1 MFIEGLTSNI
11 AFLIV
16 LSFLY
21 SLVYQK
27 FKQMNKTAYGV
38 LTGVLFGLIAIIAM
52 LVPIRYLPG
61 IIFDGRSV
69 IISLGAFFSGP
80 VAAFIIV
87 FIAAVYR
94 YILGGVGALTAI
106 AGIITYAIIGLLY
119 RHLIP
124 YKKARTPLY
133 LYLFGFI
140 LHIIMLSWM
149 LTLPGRI
156 GLAVLYD
163 LALPILA
170 IYPVATVLV
179 AKLIIDRE
187 EFVDSREKLKERE
200 ESFKLLVENQV
211 DLLVKVDVQGKFLF
225 VSPSY
230 CQTFG
235 KKEEELIGNEF
246 LHLVHPDD
254 LELTSK
260 AMEALYKPP
269 YTCYLEQ
276 RAKTV
281 NSWRWI
287 AWNDKAI
294 LDKEGNVVEII
305 GLGRDITR
313 RKEAEDEL
321 KRLKEQ
327 LEVEVEEKTRELQH
341 RVAELEEYQ
350 KATINREYRI
360 NELKE
365 EVKTLNQEVEELR
378 KKHDDIK

>member
-1 MFIEGLTSNI
+1 LFIEGLASNI

-27 FKQMNKTAYGV
+27 FKQMNKIAYGV

-52 LVPIRYLPG
+52 LVPIHYLPG
-61 IIFDGRSV
+61 LIFDSRSV

-80 VAAFIIV
+80 VAAV
-87 FIAAVYR
+87 VTVLMAVVYR
-94 YILGGVGALTAI
+94 YLLGGFAALTGI
-106 AGIITYAIIGLLY
+106 AGIVTYAVIGLLY

-124 YKKARTPLY
+124 YQKARTPLY
-133 LYLFGFI
+133 LYLFGLI

-149 LTLPGRI
+149 LTLPGKT

-170 IYPVATVLV
+170 IYPVATVFV

-187 EFVDSREKLKERE
+187 EFIDSREKLKNSE
-200 ESFKLLVENQV
+200 EAFKLLVENQV

-230 CQTFG
+230 CETFG

-254 LELTSK
+254 VESTKK
-260 AMEALYKPP
+260 AMETLYNPP

-281 NSWRWI
+281 HGWRWF
-287 AWNDKAI
+287 AWNDRAI
-294 LDKEGNVVEII
+294 LDKKGNVIEII

-313 RKEAEDEL
+313 RKEAEEEL
-321 KRLKEQ
+321 KKLKEQ
-327 LEVEVEEKTRELQH
+327 LEIEVQEKTGELQQ

-365 EVKTLNQEVEELR
+365 EIKRLKQE
-378 KKHDDIK
+378 IKEFKEKSE

>member
-1 MFIEGLTSNI
+1 MFIQGLASNI

-27 FKQMNKTAYGV
+27 FKQMNRTAYGI
-38 LTGVLFGLIAIIAM
+38 LTGLLFGLIAIVAM
-52 LVPIRYLPG
+52 SVPVHYLPG
-61 IIFDGRSV
+61 LIFDSRSV

-80 VAAFIIV
+80 VAAV
-87 FIAAVYR
+87 VTVLMAVVYR
-94 YILGGVGALTAI
+94 YLLGGFAALTGI
-106 AGIITYAIIGLLY
+106 AGIVTYAVIGLLY

-124 YKKARTPLY
+124 YQKARTPLY
-133 LYLFGFI
+133 LYLFGLI

-149 LTLPGRI
+149 LTLPGKT

-170 IYPVATVLV
+170 IYPVATVFV

-187 EFVDSREKLKERE
+187 EFIDSREKLKNSE
-200 ESFKLLVENQV
+200 EAFKLLVENQV

-230 CQTFG
+230 CETFG

-254 LELTSK
+254 LESTSK
-260 AMEALYKPP
+260 AMEVLYKPP

-281 NSWRWI
+281 HGWRWF
-287 AWNDKAI
+287 AWNDRAI
-294 LDKEGNVVEII
+294 LDKKGNVIEII

-313 RKEAEDEL
+313 RKEAEEEL
-321 KRLKEQ
+321 KKLKEK
-327 LEVEVEEKTRELQH
+327 LEIEVQEKTGELQH

-360 NELKE
+360 NELKKE
-365 EVKTLNQEVEELR
+365 IKTLNQEVEELR
-378 KKHDDIK
+378 KNP

>member
-27 FKQMNKTAYGV
+27 FKQMNKIAYGV
-38 LTGVLFGLIAIIAM
+38 LTGELFGLIAIVAM
-52 LVPIRYLPG
+52 IVPIHYLPG
-61 IIFDGRSV
+61 LIFDGRSV

-87 FIAAVYR
+87 FMAAAYR
-94 YILGGVGALTAI
+94 YILGGVGAVTGI
-106 AGIITYAIIGLLY
+106 AGIVTYAIIGLLY
-119 RHLIP
+119 RHLFP
-124 YKKARTPLY
+124 YKKARSPLY

-149 LTLPGRI
+149 LTLPGKT

-163 LALPILA
+163 LAIPILA
-170 IYPVATVLV
+170 IYPVATAFV

-187 EFVDSREKLKERE
+187 EFIDSREKLKESE
-200 ESFKLLVENQV
+200 EKYKLLIENQI
-211 DLLVKVDVQGKFLF
+211 DLLVKIDINGKFLF

-230 CQTFG
+230 CETFG
-235 KKEEELIGNEF
+235 KKEEELLGKGFIP
-246 LHLVHPDD
+246 LVHPDD
-254 LELTSK
+254 VESTNK
-260 AMEALYKPP
+260 AMESLYKPP

-276 RAKTV
+276 RAITV
-281 NSWRWI
+281 YGWSWL

-313 RKEAEDEL
+313 RKEAEEEL

-327 LEVEVEEKTRELQH
+327 LEVEVQEKTGELQQ

-365 EVKTLNQEVEELR
+365 EIKRLKQE
-378 KKHDDIK
+378 IKEFKEKSE